1 MNHDNYIYILVM
13 ALVTYLIRLLPITL
27 IQKEIKNKTIRSF
40 LYYVPFVTL
49 AVMTF
54 PEIFNS
60 TDSVLSGIGGLIVAI
75 VVAYRG
81 KSLVRVSLSS
91 CISIFI
97 IELFI

>member
-1 MNHDNYIYILVM
+1 MNHNIYIYILVM

-54 PEIFNS
+54 PGIISS
-60 TDSVLSGIGGLIVAI
+60 TKNTWSGLGGLIIAI
-75 VVAYRG
+75 VIAYRG
-81 KSLVRVSLSS
+81 GSLVKVSLSA
-91 CISIFI
+91 CFVVFI

>member
-1 MNHDNYIYILVM
+1 MKNNIYIYILVM

-54 PEIFNS
+54 PGILSS
-60 TDSVLSGIGGLIVAI
+60 TKSIWSGLGGLIIAI
-75 VVAYRG
+75 IMAYRG
-81 KSLVRVSLSS
+81 GSLVKVSLSACLS
-91 CISIFI
+91 VFI